1 MSDSLQYS
9 KSEKISLK
17 KHFNEKWLQ
26 DRIEEDTTILGL
38 GELDIIHRE
47 RKQSSG
53 GRIDFL
59 FLNNET
65 GTMYET
71 EIMLGE
77 TDESHIIRTIEYW
90 DIERRRFPSKDHRAV
105 IVAEEITN
113 RFFNV
118 IALMN
123 RSIPI
128 IAIQLNAL
136 KIDNKVILNFTS
148 VLDIYEEPEDEEKL
162 GGEEVGRPY
171 WVKKTHAKSIG
182 LMDDMIA
189 IAQEEYPNSKVTYN
203 KHHVALGTTRQNYMW
218 FHPRKSPTNCHF
230 EIKVGK
236 ENIDEAK
243 AFFEELGISYT
254 PRKEDKLAISIQ
266 AEELKKHNDK
276 IKGLIKQSIQL
287 YS

>member
-1 MSDSLQYS
+1 MADTLHYS

-26 DRIEEDTTILGL
+26 DRIEEDPTIIGL

-71 EIMLGE
+71 EIMLGD

-90 DIERRRFPSKDHRAV
+90 DIEKRRFPTKEHRAV
-105 IVAEEITN
+105 IIAEEITN

-123 RSIPI
+123 RAIPI

-136 KIDNKVILNFTS
+136 KIDEKIILNFTT

-162 GGEEVGRPY
+162 GGEEVSRPY
-171 WVKKTHAKSIG
+171 WIKKTNPKSLAI
-182 LMDDMIA
+182 MDEMIKL
-189 IAQEEYPNSKVTYN
+189 AQETYPSSRVTYN
-203 KHHVALGTTRQNYMW
+203 KHHIALGTTRQNYMW
-218 FHPRKSPTNCHF
+218 FHPRKSPHYCHF

-236 ENIDEAK
+236 ENMDEAK
-243 AFFEELGISYT
+243 AIFDELGISYT

-266 AEELKKHNDK
+266 GDDLKKHNDK
-276 IKGLIKQSIQL
+276 IHQLIKDSIEL